1 MKTKMKIFK
10 IIVFSLMANATI
22 AQNLTTAK
30 IEKIEKSGLH
40 SIVLPTLIRS
50 VSREN
55 LSDFRIL
62 DSKKNEVPYYIN
74 DENID
79 KYFTTFNTFKIIS
92 KTAIPN
98 KNTTIILENPKAEI
112 NEIVLSIAN
121 ADVTKNY
128 SVSGSNDQVEWFGLV
143 NNQEL
148 YADLDSEK
156 TNGLTTIPVPLTS
169 YKFLKIVFDDKK
181 TLPINVLKSGDISS
195 KTTRGDLLEIFTKS
209 NTNAENKIDK
219 KTTLHVIFSNL
230 EIINQISFNI
240 AAPKL
245 YKRYVRV
252 YKLVSVKV
260 KHKFEIQQRDLTT
273 FELNAASKNTFDIS
287 QITEKDIYI
296 EIENQDNPP
305 LTINKVQFFQTPIS
319 VVADLK
325 ADENY
330 TIATENENAIAPNY
344 DLESFKS
351 AIKDDLPKAKIID
364 IVLPQFDAAKFK
376 EKAFYEQPWFMWI
389 CICLGGAA
397 VLFFS
402 VNLLKDLNKPNS

>member
-1 MKTKMKIFK
+1 MKIFK
-10 IIVFSLMANATI
+10 IIVFSLMANATM

-74 DENID
+74 DDNID

-98 KNTTIILENPKAEI
+98 KNTTIILENPKLEI

-287 QITEKDIYI
+287 QITEKDIYL

-305 LTINKVQFFQTPIS
+305 LTINKIQFFQTPIS

-330 TIATENENAIAPNY
+330 TISTENENAIAPNY

-364 IVLPQFDAAKFK
+364 IVLPQFDSAKFQ

>member
-1 MKTKMKIFK
+1 
-10 IIVFSLMANATI
+10 MANATM

-98 KNTTIILENPKAEI
+98 KNTTIILENPKPEI

-209 NTNAENKIDK
+209 NTNTENKIDK
-219 KTTLHVIFSNL
+219 KTTLHVVFSNL

-245 YKRYVRV
+245 YKRFVRV

-273 FELNAASKNTFDIS
+273 FELNAASKNIFDIS

-296 EIENQDNPP
+296 EIENQDNPT

-325 ADENY
+325 ADENF
-330 TIATENENAIAPNY
+330 TIATGNENTIAPNY

-364 IVLPQFDAAKFK
+364 IVLPQFDAAKFQ

-389 CICLGGAA
+389 CICFGGAA
-397 VLFFS
+397 VLYFS